1 MSTTL
6 TPPPLPPVAG
16 PPEPDPQQPG
26 TRTSSKVIAILT
38 MALGGAL
45 ILGTIGTTV
54 VSTVAAASIQTT
66 GRSLAVD
73 DVDAL
78 DVDLA
83 AGTLV
88 VEFADVT
95 EAELEVT
102 GSFGADQWTLRT
114 DGGTLVVASPDWH
127 FGTPWFFGNGNGRA
141 TLLLPSSLEGL
152 DADFGLGAGDLTAEG
167 EFGELE
173 LDLGAGRATLSGSAE
188 VLTVDVSAG
197 RADLDLADVRSAKL
211 TVSAGS
217 LVGTLTGD
225 QPDAITLDVS
235 AGSADLTVPEG
246 DYDVSSDVSAGDLDN
261 QIGSTPGASSTVR
274 VDVSAG
280 QAVLRAG

>member
-16 PPEPDPQQPG
+16 PPQPERPG
-26 TRTSSKVIAILT
+26 IRTSSRVIAILM

-54 VSTVAAASIQTT
+54 ISTVAAASIQTT

-83 AGTLV
+83 AGTLL

-127 FGTPWFFGNGNGRA
+127 FGTPWMFGNGNGRA
-141 TLLLPSSLEGL
+141 TLRLPSSLEGL
-152 DADFGLGAGDLTAEG
+152 DADFGLGAGDLTVEG
-167 EFGELE
+167 EFGELG
-173 LDLGAGRATLSGSAE
+173 LDLGAGRTTLSGSAQT
-188 VLTVDVSAG
+188 LAVDVSAG

-211 TVSAGS
+211 TVSAGT
-217 LVGTLTGD
+217 LVGELSGD

-246 DYDVSSDVSAGDLDN
+246 DYDVSSEVSAGQFDN
-261 QIGSTPGASSTVR
+261 RIGSTPGASSTVR

>member
-16 PPEPDPQQPG
+16 PPDPEPQTPG
-26 TRTSSKVIAILT
+26 TRASSKVIAILV

-54 VSTVAAASIQTT
+54 ISTVAAASIQTT

-127 FGTPWFFGNGNGRA
+127 FGTPWLFGNGRA
-141 TLLLPSSLEGL
+141 TLRLPSSLEGL
-152 DADFGLGAGDLTAEG
+152 DADFGLGAGDLTADG
-167 EFGELE
+167 DFGELG
-173 LDLGAGRATLSGSAE
+173 LDLGAGRASLAGSAD
-188 VLTVDVSAG
+188 VLTADVSAG
-197 RADLDLADVRSAKL
+197 RADLDLADVGSADI
-211 TVSAGS
+211 TVSAGA
-217 LVGTLTGD
+217 LVGRLTGD
-225 QPDAITLDVS
+225 QPDAITLEVS

-246 DYDVSSDVSAGDLDN
+246 DYDVSSDVSAGQFDN
-261 QIGSTPGASSTVR
+261 RVGSTPGASSTVR